1 MNHSLKGRVI
11 TVADRNTPYSF
22 SNKLA
27 LISYV
32 ILTLVF
38 TYPVILHLSSRV
50 IGGGDAYMFLWDIWW
65 FKYAIFTL
73 HTSPLINNTIYYP
86 LHNIPMVW
94 STPLNELGSL
104 PFQFIFGNLITY
116 NLTIL
121 FHFILSGFFAFLFLK
136 KLIKND
142 MAAFTGGIVYTFST
156 YHFVVSSG
164 MLGLASIE
172 FIPLFLLFFLSFID
186 KQSIMNFVFMT
197 GFAALTAL
205 SDPSIAVYFLLT
217 FAVVFILYALL
228 WDRKL
233 IFTEKRFFG
242 LLSSGIITAGIVS
255 LFYLPGAETVTAV
268 KSAHGAAQDAI
279 LYSEDLLGYFLPTH
293 SNFLWGRFY
302 SHTRLN
308 PAISHYFIGYAV
320 LILTFIGIL
329 KSKIRLKGFFVF
341 FFIITL
347 ILSLGPYLQIEGPV
361 LFPYQKTYHMIP
373 MPYYVLWKTPL
384 SHLLRFP
391 HRYSLDVELMLS
403 IFVSAALSL
412 FMRRNISS
420 IIATVILAVILPIET
435 TTGMPFNTSDA
446 KIPSLYKTIKTS
458 NNIDVIYDLPSG
470 NEFAPPNANYSCTYM
485 YYQTCHLK
493 PIVYG
498 HTPGPPH
505 HADDFTL
512 LNPLLQVFREPQVL
526 DYGDIIQRDVPAYIP
541 YGISALNRDNI
552 STLILH
558 KTFLS
563 TDFDKNTEKAF
574 YTQLV
579 RIMGKPVFEN
589 HSTAMFDVPRLSKPV
604 FKPIVYLGKG
614 WNEPEYDQNG
624 NAYRKM
630 SNDAEIRLSHWKGGY
645 STVEFSVFRPFAKIE
660 NLDVFADATLLAHLD
675 ISSVVT
681 PNVGKITIPSVFLH
695 DGENTI
701 VLHVEEGPFEP
712 FLMQSGFPDV
722 NPYSLA
728 ISKIKILPVNP
739 VRKDVALNHALS
751 IRN

>member
-27 LISYV
+27 LISYA

-50 IGGGDAYMFLWDIWW
+50 IGGGDAYLFLWDIWW

-94 STPLNELGSL
+94 STPLNELGSI
-104 PFQFIFGNLITY
+104 PFQFIFGNLIAY
-116 NLTIL
+116 NLIIIS
-121 FHFILSGFFAFLFLK
+121 HFILSGFFAFLFLK

-142 MAAFTGGIVYTFST
+142 LSAFTGGIVYTFST

-164 MLGLASIE
+164 MLGLATIE

-186 KQSIMNFVFMT
+186 KQSIKNFVFMT
-197 GFAALTAL
+197 CFAALTAL
-205 SDPSIAVYFLLT
+205 SDPYIAVYFLFT
-217 FAVVFILYALL
+217 FAAVFILYALL

-255 LFYLPGAETVTAV
+255 LFYLPMAETVTTL
-268 KSAHGAAQDAI
+268 KSAHDAV

-302 SHTRLN
+302 SDTRLN
-308 PAISHYFIGYAV
+308 PTISHYFIGYAV
-320 LILTFIGIL
+320 LILAFIGIL

-347 ILSLGPYLQIEGPV
+347 ILSLGPYLQIDGPV

-373 MPYYVLWKTPL
+373 MPYYIIWKTPL
-384 SHLLRFP
+384 FHLLRFP
-391 HRYSLDVELMLS
+391 NRYSLDVELMLS

-420 IIATVILAVILPIET
+420 IIAVVILAIILPIES
-435 TTGMPFNTSDA
+435 TTGMPYNTSDA
-446 KIPSLYKTIKTS
+446 KIPSLYKTIKS
-458 NNIDVIYDLPSG
+458 RNDIHVIYELPSG
-470 NEFAPPNANYSCTYM
+470 NEDSLSYVGYSYLFM
-485 YYQTCHLK
+485 YYQTYHHK

-498 HTPGPPH
+498 HIPRSPDNG
-505 HADDFTL
+505 DDFTL
-512 LNPLLQVFREPQVL
+512 LNPLLQVFSEPEAL
-526 DYGDIIQRDVPAYIP
+526 GYGDILERNIKDYIP
-541 YGISALNRDNI
+541 YGLKALNRNNI
-552 STLILH
+552 PVVLLH
-558 KTFLS
+558 KNLLS
-563 TDFDKNTEKAF
+563 LDFDRNTEQALYKL
-574 YTQLV
+574 LV
-579 RIMGKPVFEN
+579 KIFGDP
-589 HSTAMFDVPRLSKPV
+589 SIDDSDSAMFFVPHRDKAVLN
-604 FKPIVYLGKG
+604 PIPYLGKG
-614 WNEPEYDQNG
+614 WYTPHYYSNG
-624 NAYRKM
+624 VAYRRM
-630 SNDAEIRLSHWKGGY
+630 SQDAEIKLSHWKGGY
-645 STVEFSVFRPFAKIE
+645 ATIEFSVFRPFAKVE

-675 ISSVVT
+675 ISSIVT
-681 PNVGKITIPSVFLH
+681 PNVGKITIPSVVLH

-701 VLHVEEGPFEP
+701 VLHVEEGPLEP

-728 ISKIKILPVNP
+728 ISKIKILP
-739 VRKDVALNHALS
+739 KDVS
-751 IRN
+751 GK